1 MPNNNT
7 DETEGRLTCQKL
19 KDILN
24 NNAEKMEEKLSKI
37 SDDISEMRNE
47 IIKNLV
53 EENKKLQEKAKNLEE
68 KVKKIAIS
76 TEATNQYG
84 RRNNIEISGIPDY
97 VNDEDLEETVK
108 DILEE
113 IDVKTK
119 KRDMEACHRLP
130 PTRNN
135 KNKKVIVRF
144 VNRKTCENALKAKKK
159 LLNVNMESL
168 NFYKNTKIYI
178 NENLNKYFQYLSFRC
193 RELKSSK
200 IINNYKYQNEMFLIR
215 FDDGMGKEK
224 TTKITDDNQLFNL
237 FPDFYQ
243 AVL

>member
-53 EENKKLQEKAKNLEE
+53 EENKKLQKKVKNLEE

-84 RRNNIEISGIPDY
+84 RRNNIEISGIPEY

-108 DILEE
+108 DILEK

-119 KRDMEACHRLP
+119 KETWKLATDCHQQ
-130 PTRNN
+130 
-135 KNKKVIVRF
+135 
-144 VNRKTCENALKAKKK
+144 E
-159 LLNVNMESL
+159 
-168 NFYKNTKIYI
+168 
-178 NENLNKYFQYLSFRC
+178 
-193 RELKSSK
+193 
-200 IINNYKYQNEMFLIR
+200 
-215 FDDGMGKEK
+215 
-224 TTKITDDNQLFNL
+224 TTKTKK
-237 FPDFYQ
+237 
-243 AVL
+243 

>member
-7 DETEGRLTCQKL
+7 GETEGRLTCQKL

-53 EENKKLQEKAKNLEE
+53 EENKKLQKKVKNLEE

-108 DILEE
+108 DILEK

-119 KRDMEACHRLP
+119 KSLP
-130 PTRNN
+130 QIAT
-135 KNKKVIVRF
+135 NKKQQKQKSNCTF
-144 VNRKTCENALKAKKK
+144 CQQ
-159 LLNVNMESL
+159 
-168 NFYKNTKIYI
+168 KNLWK
-178 NENLNKYFQYLSFRC
+178 C
-193 RELKSSK
+193 LKSEKK
-200 IINNYKYQNEMFLIR
+200 IIKRQHGI
-215 FDDGMGKEK
+215 
-224 TTKITDDNQLFNL
+224 
-237 FPDFYQ
+237 P
-243 AVL
+243 